1 MHDMAV
7 EVLISKDFID
17 KAETSSTKNYLPE
30 DLGFMSYDYNQTQTI
45 LNSKLDE
52 GEKYMA
58 IMLPVAKWQDG
69 TEGGNFMR
77 FTESWRSVKT
87 DAWAISKAG
96 VGNDEAKLNAALAL
110 FDYAFSEE
118 GQILM
123 SYGPAAFRKDE
134 TFIFNGKE
142 MPVIA
147 DATYEELW
155 AKADG
160 NYTNYARFYLGS
172 TLSFVKSQAF
182 EYQCTHAVGK
192 EGAAKISAAIGLGTI
207 KHPELA
213 ITDNMWYT
221 SVPTV
226 LPNTKT
232 ESDTLKSYTELS
244 SSGKFGTAKDSEN
257 LYVDIIVNGLT
268 GTPEDQADVVLNDW
282 FGDLFVE
289 IKNDAW
295 HRLLKYYE
303 SL

>member
-1 MHDMAV
+1 MLKLGIIGAGNMGSAHAQNILEGKCPEIIVTAMADRKESRRAWIREKV
-7 EVLISKDFID
+7 PDAQVFSEGADLIRQADCDAVLI
-17 KAETSSTKNYLPE
+17 AVPH
-30 DLGFMSYDYNQTQTI
+30 
-45 LNSKLDE
+45 
-52 GEKYMA
+52 
-58 IMLPVAKWQDG
+58 
-69 TEGGNFMR
+69 
-77 FTESWRSVKT
+77 
-87 DAWAISKAG
+87 
-96 VGNDEAKLNAALAL
+96 
-110 FDYAFSEE
+110 
-118 GQILM
+118 
-123 SYGPAAFRKDE
+123 
-134 TFIFNGKE
+134 
-142 MPVIA
+142 
-147 DATYEELW
+147 
-155 AKADG
+155 
-160 NYTNYARFYLGS
+160 
-172 TLSFVKSQAF
+172 
-182 EYQCTHAVGK
+182 YQ
-192 EGAAKISAAIGLGTI
+192 
-207 KHPELA
+207 HPELA

>member
-1 MHDMAV
+1 MA
-7 EVLISKDFID
+7 
-17 KAETSSTKNYLPE
+17 
-30 DLGFMSYDYNQTQTI
+30 M
-45 LNSKLDE
+45 
-52 GEKYMA
+52 
-58 IMLPVAKWQDG
+58 
-69 TEGGNFMR
+69 
-77 FTESWRSVKT
+77 
-87 DAWAISKAG
+87 
-96 VGNDEAKLNAALAL
+96 
-110 FDYAFSEE
+110 
-118 GQILM
+118 
-123 SYGPAAFRKDE
+123 
-134 TFIFNGKE
+134 
-142 MPVIA
+142 
-147 DATYEELW
+147 
-155 AKADG
+155 
-160 NYTNYARFYLGS
+160 
-172 TLSFVKSQAF
+172 
-182 EYQCTHAVGK
+182 
-192 EGAAKISAAIGLGTI
+192 GTI